1 MCFHDH
7 PEGMLIDVRVQP
19 KSAQNAI
26 VGLHDGALKIKL
38 NAPPVEGKANKAVI
52 KVLEKSLKL
61 AKGSVSIE
69 SGFTS
74 CNKIV
79 EINNYDEDIINQQLN
94 KL

>member
-1 MCFHDH
+1 MKLHIKVIPSSSRDCIAGWLEDT
-7 PEGMLIDVRVQP
+7 LRVKVQ
-19 KSAQNAI
+19 
-26 VGLHDGALKIKL
+26 
-38 NAPPVEGKANKAVI
+38 APPEKGKANKAVI

-79 EINNYDEDIINQQLN
+79 EINNCDEDIMYKQLK